1 MTDKLK
7 SLVEKGQEASNTLN
21 SPAFQTALIAIKAR
35 LMQETMNT
43 DVGQGD
49 QRTEIWRKYQL
60 LQWLEEELTT
70 VIDDGTIASNELEIR
85 NQNH

>member
-1 MTDKLK
+1 MSDKLK

-21 SPAFQTALIAIKAR
+21 SPAFQTALITIKAG

-43 DVGQGD
+43 DVDQD
-49 QRTEIWRKYQL
+49 EQRTEIWRKYQL
-60 LQWLEEELTT
+60 LEWLEQELTS
-70 VIDDGTIASNELEIR
+70 VIDNGTIASKNLEIR